1 MEISIPAD
9 DAGYVLLQCPK
20 CGEKFKLTPTD
31 IESDEVEDIY
41 CPLCG
46 LTSESFWTDD
56 GFELAQ
62 AKMLNQF
69 MGNLQKELKALER
82 KTRNSMMQIK
92 AGKYK
97 EEDEIPINSTVDPM
111 EIVQLDCCNRSAKIR
126 YLLSY
131 SGYYCPFCGG
141 LRDGD
146 NES

>member
-56 GFELAQ
+56 VFELAQ

-69 MGNLQKELKALER
+69 MGNLQKELKALGDALNNPVR
-82 KTRNSMMQIK
+82 PFVAILGGAKVSDKIADNINPAISFGIFILCSW
-92 AGKYK
+92 YK
-97 EEDEIPINSTVDPM
+97 
-111 EIVQLDCCNRSAKIR
+111 
-126 YLLSY
+126 
-131 SGYYCPFCGG
+131 
-141 LRDGD
+141 
-146 NES
+146 